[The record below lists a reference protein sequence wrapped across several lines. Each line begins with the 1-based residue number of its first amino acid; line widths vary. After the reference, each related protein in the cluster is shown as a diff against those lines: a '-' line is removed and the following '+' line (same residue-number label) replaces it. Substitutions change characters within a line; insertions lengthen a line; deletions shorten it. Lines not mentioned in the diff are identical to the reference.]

1 MDAGLITPFAQ
12 SIQNVFSMMLQ
23 LPVTAADP
31 VVRTGDSPAHGV
43 SGIIGMSGDVT
54 GSVALSLRTET
65 ALAIV
70 ELFCGERLD
79 PADPDFADAI
89 GELVNMI
96 CGGAKAMFG
105 ETRSVSISCPS
116 VIVGEG
122 HGVAM
127 PSDIPCI
134 AIPCSTEFGEFVIEV
149 AIRDNT
155 AAIGAGRHTAAGAR
169 STRGETP

>member
-23 LPVTAADP
+23 LPVSVAEPTVKAGGPPSHD
-31 VVRTGDSPAHGV
+31 V

-54 GSVALSLRTET
+54 GSVVLGLRTET
-65 ALAIV
+65 ARAIV

-79 PADPDFADAI
+79 PADPDFADAL

-127 PSDIPCI
+127 PSDIPCV
-134 AIPCSTEFGEFVIEV
+134 AIPCSTERGEFVIEV

-155 AAIGAGRHTAAGAR
+155 AITGAGRHTAAGA
-169 STRGETP
+169 